1 MAKQSARAAGVPAIT
16 RTVVSFEKKLTTA
29 FRQLDTLQQ
38 KLTALVVES
47 REVYKTRKEAS
58 DGFARVLESLGT
70 MSDASIS
77 ARKSEML
84 AVYSAPANVDVSGM
98 MLRDAVKAARAAAP
112 KKERKPRQATAA
124 TKEKSPAS
132 HKRDP
137 LAGMTGLEVLAIAAH
152 RLAKEATDPAAKAI
166 VDELEILANALA
178 DALKATSGKP
188 VVRRTKRAA

>member
-16 RTVVSFEKKLTTA
+16 RAVVSFEKKLVTC
-29 FRQLDTLQQ
+29 FKQLDTLQQ

-58 DGFARVLESLGT
+58 EGFARVLESLGT
-70 MSDASIS
+70 MSESSIS

-84 AVYSAPANVDVSGM
+84 AVFSAPSNVDVSGM
-98 MLRDAVKAARAAAP
+98 MLRDAVKAARDASP
-112 KKERKPRQATAA
+112 KKERKPRQATTA
-124 TKEKSPAS
+124 TKEKAPPTQ
-132 HKRDP
+132 KRDP